1 MQEKPVPQSHAVQ
14 DPAKIAKAAALSD
27 LFHLRGG
34 LVYCTHTQVS
44 KHVVRTVLD
53 SREA

>member
-34 LVYCTHTQVS
+34 LVYCTHTHTSFQACGEDCI
-44 KHVVRTVLD
+44 RF
-53 SREA
+53 